1 MAAKLG
7 RLVDIFSLAW
17 DLAITELCSKKLSKL
32 LDCNFTYNKLHLYVY
47 WANYLFFW
55 GFGFFTYK
63 ADTIITLE
71 KKVWKMYVWKDVP
84 FSIITLSDDFPQE
97 QEQRKRLPHVFF
109 WRKRNSWE
117 YAVLQTELYTQ
128 WMSLI
133 QSSECHPKMDI
144 EVTNYR

>member
-32 LDCNFTYNKLHLYVY
+32 LDCNFTYNKHHLYVY

-71 KKVWKMYVWKDVP
+71 KKSVKNVCMEGCTIQHYNTFWWFPTRTRAKEETSSCLLLKEKEQLRVCCAPDWAIHSVYVTH
-84 FSIITLSDDFPQE
+84 SIF
-97 QEQRKRLPHVFF
+97 
-109 WRKRNSWE
+109 
-117 YAVLQTELYTQ
+117 
-128 WMSLI
+128 WMS
-133 QSSECHPKMDI
+133 PK
-144 EVTNYR
+144 NGYWGYQL